1 MIGWIAGAAG
11 LAAASAI
18 GAHAFIP
25 RSQLYGRTFIG
36 TPGTGKQLALTFDD
50 GPNPACTPQ
59 LLDVLAK
66 HDVRATFFL
75 VGKWAASHPDLARKI
90 SAVGHEIG
98 NHTQTHPNLLFCSAS
113 ELRKQLNDC
122 RSAIENA
129 GIAPSDLFRPP
140 WGARRPAT
148 LRVARELGY
157 TPVMWSV
164 TCYDWKPTTA
174 ERIEAHAVRQ
184 VRGGDILLLHDG
196 DYSRDNADRAAT
208 ISAVERIMIRY
219 KGEGYSFA
227 TVGEMLRA
235 SDVSGGSLSRSGI
248 P

>member
-1 MIGWIAGAAG
+1 
-11 LAAASAI
+11 
-18 GAHAFIP
+18 
-25 RSQLYGRTFIG
+25 
-36 TPGTGKQLALTFDD
+36 
-50 GPNPACTPQ
+50 

-66 HDVRATFFL
+66 HNVCATIFL
-75 VGKWAASHPDLARKI
+75 VGKWIASHPDLARKI
-90 SAVGHEIG
+90 NAAGHEIG

-113 ELRKQLNDC
+113 ELRKQLSDC
-122 RSAIENA
+122 RTAIESA
-129 GIAPSDLFRPP
+129 GIAPLNLFRPP

-174 ERIEAHAVRQ
+174 DRIESHAVRQ

-196 DYSRDNADRAAT
+196 DYSRDNADRTAT
-208 ISAVERIMIRY
+208 VGAVERIISHY
-219 KGEGYSFA
+219 KSDGYTFV

-235 SDVSGGSLSRSGI
+235 SDASDGSLSRSGT

>member
-1 MIGWIAGAAG
+1 MIGWLAGAAALG
-11 LAAASAI
+11 AATAF

-36 TPGTGKQLALTFDD
+36 TPGIGKQLALTFDD

-66 HDVRATFFL
+66 HNVCATFFL
-75 VGKWAASHPDLARKI
+75 VGKWIASHPDLARKI
-90 SAVGHEIG
+90 NAGGHEIG
-98 NHTQTHPNLLFCSAS
+98 NHTQTHPNLLLCSAG

-122 RSAIENA
+122 RTSIENA
-129 GIAPSDLFRPP
+129 GLAPSNLFRPP

-174 ERIEAHAVRQ
+174 DRIEAHAVRQ

-196 DYSRDNADRAAT
+196 DYSRDNADRTAT
-208 ISAVERIMIRY
+208 VGAVERIISRY
-219 KGEGYSFA
+219 KSDGYTFV
-227 TVGEMLRA
+227 TVGEMIRL
-235 SDVSGGSLSRSGI
+235 SDASGGSLSRSGT